1 MAGKPIARQDDR
13 VIAVDIHIV
22 MVPAGPSL
30 VPTPLPHPFTGSLDG
45 SLSTTVKAN
54 GKPVA
59 TVDSTATNQPS
70 HIPTPPGTSF
80 QKSPANKGTVKL
92 GSQTVKVGG
101 KAVARMGDIVETCN
115 DPSDMPVGNIV
126 AAGTVMVGG

>member
-1 MAGKPIARQDDR
+1 MGAPIARADDQ
-13 VIAVDIHIV
+13 VVGVDTHIV

-30 VPTPLPHPFTGSLDG
+30 VPTPLPHPYTGKLDG
-45 SLSTTVKAN
+45 NLSSTVKAN
-54 GKPVA
+54 GRAVA

-80 QKSPANKGTVKL
+80 QSPPSNKATVKI

-101 KAVARMGDIVETCN
+101 KAVARAGDTADTCN
-115 DPSDMPVGNIV
+115 DPTDMPAGTVV
-126 AAGTVMVGG
+126 AAGTVLIGG